1 MIQSLTTSL
10 VPQYAGSHPTL
21 ALFGMPGHLELVIL
35 LVIILLLFGKKLPSA
50 MMSLGQSFGAFK
62 KGIKE
67 GNEDANNSDVESA
80 RPN

>member
-1 MIQSLTTSL
+1 MIQFLPTSL
-10 VPQYAGSHPTL
+10 VQNHSSL
-21 ALFGMPGHLELVIL
+21 AVLGLPGGMELVIL
-35 LVIILLLFGKKLPSA
+35 LLIVLLLFGKRLPSA

-67 GNEDANNSDVESA
+67 GNEDANNSDVESP

>member
-1 MIQSLTTSL
+1 MFQSTANIVSGIGQGTS
-10 VPQYAGSHPTL
+10 VL
-21 ALFGMPGHLELVIL
+21 AVFGMPGHLELVIL
-35 LVIILLLFGKKLPSA
+35 LVIIVLLFGKRLPGA

-67 GNEDANNSDVESA
+67 GNEENGGSDVESA